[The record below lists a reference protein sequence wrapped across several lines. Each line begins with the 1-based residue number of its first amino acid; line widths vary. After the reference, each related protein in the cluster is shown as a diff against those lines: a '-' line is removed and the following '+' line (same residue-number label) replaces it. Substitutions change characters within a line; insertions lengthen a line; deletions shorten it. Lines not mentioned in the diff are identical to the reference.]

1 MWSDDEE
8 ELLDGVE
15 DDEEPPVWSS
25 TTRFIVAVILAAVM
39 ASYVY
44 LFPTLFDAL
53 LGWTQS
59 DTLIGNTVTSGNITV
74 SFTEAVQEDLQGLYG
89 EFPEEETAL
98 CLYGRRENATYY
110 VNDVTQPT
118 VYSSSYSH
126 VRHAPCPPTTL
137 IVFHTHPQ
145 RQCLPSGTDRESLRD
160 VQERNDDTIM
170 LIMCAPSEFT
180 VVHDP
185 DAAI

>member
-15 DDEEPPVWSS
+15 DDDEPPSWSP
-25 TTRFIVAVILAAVM
+25 TTRFVAAILLAAVM

-59 DTLIGNTVTSGNITV
+59 STLIDNTITRGNVTVA
-74 SFTEAVQEDLQGLYG
+74 FTDRVQDDLQEMYG
-89 EFPEEETAL
+89 EFPDEETAL
-98 CLYGRRENATYY
+98 CLYGYRDNTTYH
-110 VNDVTQPT
+110 VNNFTQPT
-118 VYSSSYSH
+118 VYSASYSH
-126 VRHAPCPPTTL
+126 VRHAPCPSSTL

-145 RQCLPSGTDRESLRD
+145 RQCLPSSTDRESLRD
-160 VQERNDDTIM
+160 VQERSEDTIM

-185 DAAI
+185 YSAI